1 MATQARGPTCSASY
15 KTIPAGI
22 LVEVFMRTLD
32 SNSGRL
38 VLQQV
43 FDEEKDVTSVSLAI
57 VPIVAKYARVPQCT
71 CHLIWEDIQWLY
83 PERPSGFQLLQHFSS
98 VHVSCM
104 VSELPEEE
112 EDLYENGLRDRCF
125 ICLDPCEDADMPTA
139 RLSREENCH
148 RCHPCWLCTE
158 CRIRMSNG
166 KWCCFDCLEND
177 DLESVSN
184 ASSASIRRLNL
195 VRPRWCEENSIMPA
209 SIVCLQL

>member
-1 MATQARGPTCSASY
+1 
-15 KTIPAGI
+15 
-22 LVEVFMRTLD
+22 
-32 SNSGRL
+32 
-38 VLQQV
+38 
-43 FDEEKDVTSVSLAI
+43 
-57 VPIVAKYARVPQCT
+57 
-71 CHLIWEDIQWLY
+71 
-83 PERPSGFQLLQHFSS
+83 
-98 VHVSCM
+98 M
-104 VSELPEEE
+104 VSEMPEEE

-184 ASSASIRRLNL
+184 ATNASIRRLNL

-209 SIVCLQL
+209 SILCWHRKEYKSSCIVKLWMWPSRRICVIIVLSLIHIWRCRRSTLCRSRWSPYH